1 MLEMILLIGGPGILL
16 FIVEL
21 VIIRLTRRRFR
32 PLRFLSLLTLLIPL
46 ALAAEAWLT
55 KSGWF
60 WELGVLLYL
69 IMAGLMLFGWGLA
82 YGEEYARSWA
92 EKSREG

>member
-1 MLEMILLIGGPGILL
+1 MLEVILLVCGPGILL
-16 FIVEL
+16 FIVEM

-46 ALAAEAWLT
+46 VLAAEAWLT

-69 IMAGLMLFGWGLA
+69 IMAGLMLFCWGLA